1 MCSNTE
7 FELLQQA
14 MYTDPS
20 DQSIWIYHRW
30 LVSLDPNLETLEEQ
44 IQVIHELAEMEP
56 ESKCESVATNGNP
69 WLTISNSCYLFIT
82 IASHK
87 AKRKNSKAKSA
98 NILLSWNR
106 SIPCVD
112 TDIVIFSTIHRYLLV
127 GTSLI

>member
-30 LVSLDPNLETLEEQ
+30 LVSLDPNLETLKEQ

-56 ESKCESVATNGNP
+56 ESKCESDVTNGRVH
-69 WLTISNSCYLFIT
+69 
-82 IASHK
+82 A
-87 AKRKNSKAKSA
+87 
-98 NILLSWNR
+98 IL
-106 SIPCVD
+106 
-112 TDIVIFSTIHRYLLV
+112 
-127 GTSLI
+127 GSL

>member
-30 LVSLDPNLETLEEQ
+30 LVSLDPNLETLKEQ

-56 ESKCESVATNGNP
+56 ESKCESVMTNGRVH
-69 WLTISNSCYLFIT
+69 
-82 IASHK
+82 A
-87 AKRKNSKAKSA
+87 
-98 NILLSWNR
+98 IL
-106 SIPCVD
+106 
-112 TDIVIFSTIHRYLLV
+112 
-127 GTSLI
+127 GSL